1 MITTKITL
9 FTKTQRYHS
18 SHRGKRC
25 GVAVV
30 EFALI
35 VPILL
40 ALVMGILEWG
50 WLARTQ
56 LTVAN
61 AAREGVRHAVLGN
74 SSTSVRT
81 RIVNA
86 AAILNPQLT
95 TSQII
100 LTQTPDRTNP
110 NPTYFAW
117 PADTT
122 GTPPRNTVPAG
133 NIIRV
138 QVNYTHRSL
147 TGFFPFMNNRNV
159 SSTVSMAREATG

>member
-1 MITTKITL
+1 MIKPQITH
-9 FTKTQRYHS
+9 KKRQVSKR
-18 SHRGKRC
+18 RG
-25 GVAVV
+25 ATIV

-40 ALVMGILEWG
+40 ALLMGILEWA

-61 AAREGVRHAVLGN
+61 AAREGIRHAVLGN
-74 SSTSVRT
+74 TSTSVQT
-81 RIVNA
+81 RIINA
-86 AAILNPQLT
+86 AAVLRPALSSSNIV
-95 TSQII
+95 
-100 LTQTPDRTNP
+100 LTQTPDRTAA
-110 NPTYFAW
+110 NPTYYAW

-122 GTPPRNTVPAG
+122 GTTPRNGVPAG

-147 TGFFPFMNNRNV
+147 TGFFPIMNNRNV
-159 SSTVSMAREATG
+159 SISVHMAREATG